1 MQGASRERERER
13 EREKSICVL
22 TGKEREGEINDIN
35 MRLESCDHQ
44 GMSDRRKELR
54 VSMEKKVK
62 ERGRGGDRES
72 DRER

>member
-1 MQGASRERERER
+1 M
-13 EREKSICVL
+13 L